1 MEEEANK
8 ETEKKLEEIQKVG
21 KDKGNKVV
29 NDLLFAVIDVK
40 PEPPSKSWATD
51 ASRYALTITLFLIAQ
66 STVWFTILQYSGFN
80 RSDSA
85 SRENSRPNG
94 TGFPIQNAMSISC
107 LLPCHTFIFTL
118 NQHYLHSF

>member
-40 PEPPSKSWATD
+40 PEPPSKS
-51 ASRYALTITLFLIAQ
+51 
-66 STVWFTILQYSGFN
+66 
-80 RSDSA
+80 
-85 SRENSRPNG
+85 
-94 TGFPIQNAMSISC
+94 
-107 LLPCHTFIFTL
+107 
-118 NQHYLHSF
+118 